1 MMIACIISKYTSIL
15 QGRLGRTRRLG
26 KSKFVDI
33 ADCNSFF
40 ITGLQ
45 QLDNQAGL
53 AWLSDEQE
61 TTNNLA

>member
-1 MMIACIISKYTSIL
+1 MIITCIISKYTSIL

-33 ADCNSFF
+33 AVCISFF
-40 ITGLQ
+40 NTGLQ

>member
-1 MMIACIISKYTSIL
+1 MRHLQIHLHL

-33 ADCNSFF
+33 AVCISFF
-40 ITGLQ
+40 NTGLQ